1 MVLCNIWL
9 LKGAWECMSAAAFTI
24 EQRDGILE
32 IFIELK
38 TLQGHRLTKRKCWQG
53 HMLSL
58 FLEYG
63 ASAQYLV
70 PEMQ

>member
-1 MVLCNIWL
+1 
-9 LKGAWECMSAAAFTI
+9 MSAAAFTT
-24 EQRDGILE
+24 EQRDGVLE

-38 TLQGHRLTKRKCWQG
+38 TLQGHRLLKRECWQR

-63 ASAQYLV
+63 ASAHV
-70 PEMQ
+70 PSP